1 MSDDLLPY
9 YNRELSYFRRMGA
22 EFAEAHPR
30 IASRLRLGR
39 ETAEDPHVSRL
50 IESVAYLTA
59 RIRRKLDDDF
69 PEITDSLLGMLYPH
83 YLAPIPSAAVVQF
96 QLDRSEGELTTGYE
110 IPKGSMLETPPID
123 GEPCRFQTCYP
134 VTLWPIDVAKA
145 EFSGRPFTAPV
156 TRYSSQAAAIVRI
169 QLRCQTDAVSFDQFE
184 FSHLR
189 FFLNG
194 QDQHVL
200 PLYELLFNNV
210 TQIVLARKA
219 SDEEPIVLD
228 PASLLPVGFDRDEGL
243 FPYPVRSFVGYR
255 LLTEY
260 FAFPQKFLF
269 FDLMGLRPQALTG
282 FGQQMEIYFYLDKTL
297 GDLERNVTAD
307 AFRLGSSPV
316 VNLFRKRAEPIK
328 LSHTQSE
335 YHVIAD
341 ERRRTA
347 TEIFSVDRVAATSPD
362 DDVVEFLPFYSF
374 RHGADLKKQTAF
386 WHSSRRAG
394 ERFKGQV
401 DRGTEIFLSL
411 VDLDMNPAAP
421 QEWIMD
427 VETTC
432 LNRDLPGKLHKPRMT
447 LTEGGPISAI
457 ACLAGPTPT
466 RRPARQRGAMWR
478 LLSHLSLNHLS
489 ITDAVA
495 GPGSVQDSMVAA
507 GKKIGPA
514 ADALREILKLYD
526 FTDSEKAKSEIES
539 VVNVMSRRVV
549 GRTGGDVSGG
559 FCRGVEVTLTFDE
572 GKFPDHGVY
581 LFASVI
587 ERFLALYTSI
597 NSFSQFVATTRQR
610 EGILKRW
617 VPRAGE
623 KTLL

>member
-22 EFAEAHPR
+22 EFAETHPR

-39 ETAEDPHVSRL
+39 ESTEDPHVSRL

-59 RIRRKLDDDF
+59 RIRHKLDDDF
-69 PEITDSLLGMLYPH
+69 PEISDSLLGMLYPH
-83 YLAPIPSAAVVQF
+83 YLAPVPSAAVVQF

-110 IPKGSMLETPPID
+110 IPKGSMLETAPVD

-134 VTLWPIDVAKA
+134 VTLWPIEVTAA
-145 EFSGRPFTAPV
+145 EFAGRPFTAPV
-156 TRYSSQAAAIVRI
+156 TRYSSQAAAVVKI
-169 QLRCQTDAVSFDQFE
+169 QLRCLTDTVAFDQFE
-184 FSHLR
+184 FENLR
-189 FFLNG
+189 FYLNG

-210 TQIVLARKA
+210 TQVVLARRANDDK
-219 SDEEPIVLD
+219 PIVLD
-228 PASLLPVGFDRDEGL
+228 PSAIRPVGFGRDEGL
-243 FPYPVRSFVGYR
+243 FPYPSRSFVGYR

-269 FDLMGLRPQALTG
+269 FDLVNLRPEQLAG
-282 FGQQMEIYFYLDKTL
+282 FGQQMEIYFYLNKTA
-297 GDLERNVTAD
+297 GDLERNITTDV
-307 AFRLGSSPV
+307 FRLGSAPI

-328 LSHTQSE
+328 LSNTQAE
-335 YHVIAD
+335 YHVIPD

-347 TEIFSVDRVAATSPD
+347 TEIFSIDRVAATSPD
-362 DDVVEFLPFYSF
+362 DDQIEFLPFYSF
-374 RHGADLKKQTAF
+374 RHGADARRQ
-386 WHSSRRAG
+386 SSYWYANRRPAG
-394 ERFKGQV
+394 RYKGQV
-401 DRGTEIFLSL
+401 DRGTEMYLTL
-411 VDLDMNPAAP
+411 VDLDMNPASP

-447 LTEGGPISAI
+447 LAEGGPIANI
-457 ACLAGPTPT
+457 VCLSGPTPT
-466 RRPARQRGAMWR
+466 RRPPRRRSAIWR

-489 ITDAVA
+489 ITDAIA
-495 GPGSVQDSMVAA
+495 GPGSVQDSMIAA
-507 GKKIGPA
+507 GKKISPA

-526 FTDSEKAKSEIES
+526 FTESEKAKAEIES
-539 VVNVMSRRVV
+539 VVNVLSRRVV

-559 FCRGVEVTLTFDE
+559 FCRGIEVAVTFDE
-572 GKFPDHGVY
+572 SKFPDHGVY
-581 LFASVI
+581 LFASVL
-587 ERFLALYTSI
+587 ERFLALYASI

-617 VPRAGE
+617 APRAGE